1 VPYPENAKLANCR
14 SKAAFDIQAIP
25 MILARF
31 RRNSQARTIHALYG
45 AIVAQARSAAFYADY
60 RVPDTVEGRFD
71 LLVLHLVLLLQRL
84 GGRAETA
91 RGLGQE
97 DLGQELLG
105 QELLGQELLG
115 QELLGQELFDAFCR
129 DLDANLREM
138 GVGDLAVPKRMRAF
152 AEAFYGRQAAY
163 LAALDAAD
171 ERVFEKA
178 LARNIFAAGN
188 DAGAAQL
195 ARYARAAVTSLDA
208 QDDGALMRGEVV
220 FPSPEA
226 FVHQPT

>member
-1 VPYPENAKLANCR
+1 
-14 SKAAFDIQAIP
+14 

-45 AIVAQARSAAFYADY
+45 VIVAQARSVTFYADY

-71 LLVLHLVLLLQRL
+71 LIVLHLVLLLHRL
-84 GGRAETA
+84 SHRAEAA
-91 RGLGQE
+91 RGLGQI
-97 DLGQELLG
+97 
-105 QELLGQELLG
+105 
-115 QELLGQELFDAFCR
+115 LLGQELFDAFCR

-138 GVGDLAVPKRMRAF
+138 GVGDLAVPKRMQAF

-171 ERVFEKA
+171 RRVFEKA
-178 LARNIFAAGN
+178 LARNIFPAGN

-195 ARYARAAVTSLDA
+195 AHYARAVVTSLDA
-208 QDDGALMRGEVV
+208 QDDGALLRGEVV
-220 FPSPEA
+220 FPGPLFMSEPQHER
-226 FVHQPT
+226 T

>member
-1 VPYPENAKLANCR
+1 VPYPENAKLAIR
-14 SKAAFDIQAIP
+14 RVKAASEIQAIP

-31 RRNSQARTIHALYG
+31 RRNSQARTIHVLYG
-45 AIVAQARSAAFYADY
+45 AIVAQARLPAFYADF

-71 LLVLHLVLLLQRL
+71 LIVLHLVLLLHRL
-84 GGRAETA
+84 SGRAEA
-91 RGLGQE
+91 GR
-97 DLGQELLG
+97 D
-105 QELLGQELLG
+105 
-115 QELLGQELFDAFCR
+115 LGQELFDVFCR

-138 GVGDLAVPKRMRAF
+138 GVGDLAVPKRMQAF

-171 ERVFEKA
+171 QRVFEKA
-178 LARNIFAAGN
+178 LARNIFPAGN

-195 ARYARAAVTSLDA
+195 ARYAREAATRLDA
-208 QDDGALMRGEVV
+208 QDDGALLRGEVV

-226 FVHQPT
+226 FVQERTST

>member
-1 VPYPENAKLANCR
+1 
-14 SKAAFDIQAIP
+14 

-31 RRNSQARTIHALYG
+31 RRNSQAPTIHALYG
-45 AIVAQARSAAFYADY
+45 AIVAQARSVAFYADY

-71 LLVLHLVLLLQRL
+71 LIVLHLVLLLNRL
-84 GGRAETA
+84 GRGAEGGRN
-91 RGLGQE
+91 LDQ
-97 DLGQELLG
+97 DLLG
-105 QELLGQELLG
+105 QK
-115 QELLGQELFDAFCR
+115 LLGQELFDAFCR

-138 GVGDLAVPKRMRAF
+138 GVGDLAVPKRMQAF

-178 LARNIFAAGN
+178 LARNIFPAGN

-195 ARYARAAVTSLDA
+195 ARYARAVVTRLDA
-208 QDDGALMRGEVV
+208 QDDGALIRGEVV
-220 FPSPEA
+220 FPSPEVFA
-226 FVHQPT
+226 QDST

>member
-1 VPYPENAKLANCR
+1 
-14 SKAAFDIQAIP
+14 

-45 AIVAQARSAAFYADY
+45 AIVAQARSVAFYADY

-71 LLVLHLVLLLQRL
+71 LIVLHLVLLLNRF
-84 GGRAETA
+84 GRQAESA

-97 DLGQELLG
+97 LLGQELFGQELLG

-138 GVGDLAVPKRMRAF
+138 GVGDLAVPKRMQAF

-163 LAALDAAD
+163 RAALDASDQRA
-171 ERVFEKA
+171 FEKA
-178 LARNIFAAGN
+178 LARNIFPAG
-188 DAGAAQL
+188 DEAGAAQL
-195 ARYARAAVTSLDA
+195 ARYARAAVTRLDA
-208 QDDGALMRGEVV
+208 QDDSALIRGEVV

-226 FVHQPT
+226 FAHERT